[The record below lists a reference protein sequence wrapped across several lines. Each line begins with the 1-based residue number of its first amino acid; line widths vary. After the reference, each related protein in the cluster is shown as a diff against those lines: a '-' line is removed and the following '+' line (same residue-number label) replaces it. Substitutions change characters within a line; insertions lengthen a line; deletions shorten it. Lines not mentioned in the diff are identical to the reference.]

1 MHLNA
6 GFIFLCSLSWS
17 KRVHFA
23 LFPKFL
29 YRIQLGTR
37 ESKYALLFEATKS
50 LSEVSGI
57 FGGEWSEKQHS
68 LLFT

>member
-1 MHLNA
+1 MLLRF
-6 GFIFLCSLSWS
+6 GS
-17 KRVHFA
+17 KRPRVHFP

-29 YRIQLGTR
+29 YRIQLGTQ
-37 ESKYALLFEATKS
+37 ESKYLLLFEATKS

-57 FGGEWSEKQHS
+57 LGGEWSEKQHS